1 MKYTLLLGIEFEF
14 YKKPAQITVSVDKK
28 FVDTFKL
35 DQNLGCTEDAGKMF
49 EQRWYEHFACPH
61 VIDGEKRSVPKFF
74 KIYEINE
81 EYLRGDLE
89 IQVQNSN
96 SDFSNG
102 FLKNSSKIKFT
113 VVALF
118 PSHFTKNQGETLMS
132 ILLRLNEAY
141 LRKYLSRRT
150 ELQRK
155 SIDKTRYNKTPWPG
169 IEHFNISREN
179 QIYEKDGR
187 KSSFWWIGGD
197 FTAYIPIRK
206 KHKIYFL
213 KDVGAED
220 KGFIRCEETMPLAV
234 GSYKPLLNIYDEDQ
248 RNSD

>member
-14 YKKPAQITVSVDKK
+14 YKKPAEITVFVDKK

-35 DQNLGCTEDAGKMF
+35 DRNLGCIDDAGKMF
-49 EQRWYEHFACPH
+49 EQRWYKHFDCQH
-61 VIDGEKRSVPKFF
+61 VIEGWKRSVPKFF

-89 IQVQNSN
+89 IKVQNSN

-102 FLKNSSKIKFT
+102 FLKNNSKIKFT

-118 PSHFTKNQGETLMS
+118 PSHFTKNQGETLMT

-141 LRKYLSRRT
+141 LRKYLGRRT
-150 ELQRK
+150 GLQRK
-155 SIDKTRYNKTPWPG
+155 LLGTKRSNKSPWPG
-169 IEHFNISREN
+169 IENFDITREN

-187 KSSFWWIGGD
+187 KSSFWWIGGN

-213 KDVGAED
+213 KDVGTED

-234 GSYKPLLNIYDEDQ
+234 GSYEPLLNIYDENQ

>member
-14 YKKPAQITVSVDKK
+14 YKKPAEITVSVDKK

-35 DQNLGCTEDAGKMF
+35 DRNLGCIDDAGKMF

-61 VIDGEKRSVPKFF
+61 VIEGEKRSVPKFF

-89 IQVQNSN
+89 IKVQNSN

-102 FLKNSSKIKFT
+102 FLKNNSKIKFT

-118 PSHFTKNQGETLMS
+118 PSHFTKNQGETLMT

-141 LRKYLSRRT
+141 LRKYLGRRT
-150 ELQRK
+150 GLQRK
-155 SIDKTRYNKTPWPG
+155 LLGTKRSNKTPWPG
-169 IEHFNISREN
+169 IENFDITREN

-187 KSSFWWIGGD
+187 KSSFWWIGGN

-213 KDVGAED
+213 KDVGTED

-234 GSYKPLLNIYDEDQ
+234 GSYEPLLNIYDENQ